1 MEVYILVAIIC
12 VVLLSC
18 ISSSVA
24 GYFASVGVSD
34 STTTNT
40 NTNTNT
46 DTDTNSTNTSK
57 VKSNIVYCNDAF
69 NVCETDSDN
78 RDGIELKEHV
88 IYTLKEEDTKADN
101 GEILKKGGTVFYMD
115 LNMIRTLTTKKYT
128 NLQDFLND
136 INKYQK
142 EHKQCINF
150 YKATK
155 ELKTTLS
162 FTCSFFS
169 TISQLLSV
177 IQKTLLLGLDDDL
190 LEEYLSILEEKALSK
205 SMTTF
210 EYFTYYAIISK
221 FNNKNVLIL
230 IK

>member
-1 MEVYILVAIIC
+1 
-12 VVLLSC
+12 
-18 ISSSVA
+18 
-24 GYFASVGVSD
+24 
-34 STTTNT
+34 
-40 NTNTNT
+40 
-46 DTDTNSTNTSK
+46 
-57 VKSNIVYCNDAF
+57 
-69 NVCETDSDN
+69 
-78 RDGIELKEHV
+78 
-88 IYTLKEEDTKADN
+88 
-101 GEILKKGGTVFYMD
+101 
-115 LNMIRTLTTKKYT
+115 MIRTLTQKKYT

-142 EHKQCINF
+142 EHKDCINF
-150 YKATK
+150 HRATK
-155 ELKTTLS
+155 EVKTMLS
-162 FTCSFFS
+162 FKCSFFN
-169 TISQLLSV
+169 TVSQLLTV

>member
-1 MEVYILVAIIC
+1 MEVYVLVAIIC

-24 GYFASVGVSD
+24 GYYASVGVSD

-40 NTNTNT
+40 SNKTN
-46 DTDTNSTNTSK
+46 NSETKSST
-57 VKSNIVYCNDAF
+57 VKSNIIYCNDKF
-69 NVCETDSDN
+69 NICETDSDDEN
-78 RDGIELKEHV
+78 GIKLNEHV

-115 LNMIRTLTTKKYT
+115 LYMIRTLTDKKYT
-128 NLQDFLND
+128 DLQDFLDD

-142 EHKQCINF
+142 EHKECIQF
-150 YKATK
+150 YKSDKQMKTMLS
-155 ELKTTLS
+155 LK
-162 FTCSFFS
+162 CSFFN
-169 TISQLLSV
+169 TVSQLLTV

-230 IK
+230 VK